1 MVEKELV
8 RCSSHVAYVCV
19 CEGVFVKGCDPLP
32 QPFRKPCNMSSGNGK
47 MMVEFFSAAMVLRV

>member
-1 MVEKELV
+1 MEKQLV
-8 RCSSHVAYVCV
+8 RCSSHVAYMCVLASV
-19 CEGVFVKGCDPLP
+19 CEGLRPPALP